1 MELIESHRLMERTD
15 MKKITN
21 TVWGLFFLFLSIAGY
36 ELKASSNVEKPTP
49 QDGTIGTEV
58 EIYQHGHHDNRR

>member
-1 MELIESHRLMERTD
+1 

-49 QDGTIGTEV
+49 QDGTIGKEV